1 MYRKIAFALIL
12 GLVLVFLSQFG
23 YAADLHKEYYGNS
36 PYDHSNPNDYY
47 DPNDYGN
54 PYGNSYYPYGEYQ
67 LAPPFGG
74 NQWQIH
80 EEEVQKEL
88 KQLQKEYDRRE
99 VVD

>member
-1 MYRKIAFALIL
+1 MYRKIAFVSI
-12 GLVLVFLSQFG
+12 LVLVLAFFSQFG
-23 YAADLHKEYYGNS
+23 YADDPHKQYYGNS
-36 PYDHSNPNDYY
+36 SYHNSNPNDYY
-47 DPNDYGN
+47 DPDDYGN
-54 PYGNSYYPYGEYQ
+54 PYGNGYGEYQ
-67 LAPPFGG
+67 PAPPFGG